1 MAKQGVLQV
10 SIDVGSDYHW
20 VKVGRQGRE
29 LRTFQIPH
37 TSRGFDRFFE
47 EIERQRGGNDEEVW
61 VLREGSGGWMRP
73 LDGLIQRRGYD
84 LFGINHCKAARFREA
99 FAGPAKTDDLDAGRG
114 LQLLEL
120 RRHWGSPGTVCEP
133 VHRAPSA
140 LRHLRALTQR
150 RRRLV
155 QDRTRLIA
163 QLQAHLQAVCP
174 GLISMTGSLDNL
186 WFLNFLKF
194 RPQLDQLRRLRPAT
208 VLKIA
213 GVGLQRA
220 AAIARWQRDSEVSED
235 ATWMSPL
242 LQADVARLAQLRLE
256 ILQLEK
262 RLPQVGAQC
271 RLFPLLLSIP
281 GFGIIAAAELSA
293 EIGPLQR
300 FETSDALALYLG
312 VAPLDYSSGKRSGS
326 RRARLVNRTAKNALC
341 QATGRH
347 RRLVDQ
353 SRRFYERKMQQNG
366 GRYAKT
372 IRALA
377 RYLVRVIWSMA
388 KNDREYITQAVV

>member
-1 MAKQGVLQV
+1 
-10 SIDVGSDYHW
+10 
-20 VKVGRQGRE
+20 
-29 LRTFQIPH
+29 
-37 TSRGFDRFFE
+37 
-47 EIERQRGGNDEEVW
+47 
-61 VLREGSGGWMRP
+61 
-73 LDGLIQRRGYD
+73 
-84 LFGINHCKAARFREA
+84 
-99 FAGPAKTDDLDAGRG
+99 
-114 LQLLEL
+114 
-120 RRHWGSPGTVCEP
+120 
-133 VHRAPSA
+133 
-140 LRHLRALTQR
+140 
-150 RRRLV
+150 
-155 QDRTRLIA
+155 
-163 QLQAHLQAVCP
+163 
-174 GLISMTGSLDNL
+174 MTGSLDNL
-186 WFLNFLKF
+186 WFLNYLKF

-213 GVGLQRA
+213 GVGRQRA
-220 AAIARWQRDSEVSED
+220 AAIARWQRDAEVSED

-242 LQADVARLAQLRLE
+242 VQADVARLAQLRLE
-256 ILQLEK
+256 ILRLEK
-262 RLPQVGAQC
+262 WIPQVGVQC

-281 GFGIIAAAELSA
+281 GFGLIAAAELSA

-312 VAPLDYSSGKRSGS
+312 VAPLDYSSGKRIGS

-366 GRYAKT
+366 GRYAKA

-388 KNDREYITQAVV
+388 KNDREYIVHAVV